1 MIRIKRVYGLAEP
14 RDGERILL
22 DRRGP
27 RGVSKEKAHVDEW
40 RKDLAPSD
48 ELRKWFNHDPAK
60 WDEFKRR
67 YHREL
72 RPKLPELKKLSRKNR
87 RSITLVYGAHDTE
100 HNNAAALK
108 EFLDRLQ
115 STRESTSGKTKRKM
129 PRRRARARRSR
140 PPADEKSL
148 PR

>member
-1 MIRIKRVYGLAEP
+1 MIRIKRVYDLAEP
-14 RDGERILL
+14 RDGERILI
-22 DRRGP
+22 DRLWP
-27 RGVSKEKAHVDEW
+27 RGVSKEKAHIDEW

-67 YHREL
+67 YRQEL

-115 STRESTSGKTKRKM
+115 SPRQSTSGKTKRKM
-129 PRRRARARRSR
+129 PRRGARAWRSR
-140 PPADEKSL
+140 TSAAEKSL

>member
-1 MIRIKRVYGLAEP
+1 MIRIKRVYDLAEP
-14 RDGERILL
+14 RDGERILI
-22 DRRGP
+22 DRLWP

-40 RKDLAPSD
+40 RRDLAPSD

-67 YHREL
+67 YRKQL
-72 RPKLPELKKLSRKNR
+72 RPKLPELKKLSGENR
-87 RSITLVYGAHDTE
+87 RSITLVYGAHDTQ

-115 STRESTSGKTKRKM
+115 GMRESASGKTKRKVL
-129 PRRRARARRSR
+129 RASARARRSR
-140 PPADEKSL
+140 PRAAEKSL

>member
-1 MIRIKRVYGLAEP
+1 MIRIKRIYDLAEP
-14 RDGERILL
+14 RDGERILI
-22 DRRGP
+22 DRLWP

-40 RKDLAPSD
+40 RRDLAPSD

-67 YHREL
+67 YRKEL
-72 RPKLPELKKLSRKNR
+72 RPKLPELKKLSRENR
-87 RSITLVYGAHDTE
+87 RSITLVYGAHDTQ

-115 STRESTSGKTKRKM
+115 GMRESASGKTKRKVL
-129 PRRRARARRSR
+129 RASARARRSR
-140 PPADEKSL
+140 SRAAEKSL

>member
-1 MIRIKRVYGLAEP
+1 MIRIKRVYDLAEP
-14 RDGERILL
+14 RDGERILI
-22 DRRGP
+22 DRLWP

-40 RKDLAPSD
+40 RRDLAPSD

-67 YHREL
+67 YRKEL
-72 RPKLPELKKLSRKNR
+72 RAKLPELKKLSRENR
-87 RSITLVYGAHDTE
+87 RSITLVYGAHDNQ

-115 STRESTSGKTKRKM
+115 SMRESASGKTKRKVL
-129 PRRRARARRSR
+129 RASARARRSR
-140 PPADEKSL
+140 PRAAEKSL